1 MQGARQVQGQPLS
14 LSEAALAALAA
25 GCDLALVCNQSL
37 DGGRALDELL
47 DELSEAAV
55 KGRWQPQEASEQR
68 RRALLPAAPAVAW
81 DELMCSAP
89 YMQALEMLSVL

>member
-1 MQGARQVQGQPLS
+1 MILLS
-14 LSEAALAALAA
+14 LVAFVVAALAA

-68 RRALLPAAPAVAW
+68 RRALLPTAPALPW
-81 DELMCSAP
+81 DALMRSNA
-89 YMQALEMLSVL
+89 YIQALEAIAAI